1 MRIKKV
7 IVLTLASLILT
18 GCSSPQRITLKDST
32 IIETR
37 DRLKYNEKTGF
48 YRYEDLS
55 GKNKNINRDSILKI
69 EEI

>member
-1 MRIKKV
+1 MEIKKS
-7 IVLTLASLILT
+7 LTIALVSVILT

-32 IIETR
+32 VIETR
-37 DRLKYNEKTGF
+37 NSLKYNEKTGF

>member
-1 MRIKKV
+1 MKIKN
-7 IVLTLASLILT
+7 VLTLVLVTIILT

-32 IIETR
+32 VIETKNT
-37 DRLKYNEKTGF
+37 LKYNEKTGF

-55 GKNKNINRDSILKI
+55 GKNKDINRDSILKI